1 MNKLSKSQTR
11 SIRDIFKTLLKC
23 FKEDLTYYEYLA
35 LKTALL
41 EENRYLQIF
50 KPIKTINRK

>member
-35 LKTALL
+35 LKTAL
-41 EENRYLQIF
+41 
-50 KPIKTINRK
+50 